1 MTLLI
6 DIAALVALIAIIIW
20 FCELFT
26 NAIEWTGKKLGLNEG
41 AVGSVLAAV
50 GTALPETVVPL
61 IALIG
66 GWLAGHEAGGAVA
79 EGAIVGAP
87 FMLATLAMFVTGVA
101 VIVFTRRGRRTEVIA
116 VNGRVLGRDLTTFLV
131 TFIAAIGVSFLP
143 DLHIGPVTLKQLA
156 GLPFLAAY
164 GFYVARTLADE
175 GEMEGDIHP
184 LTFDGK
190 RAEPRG
196 GIVALQVAVAL
207 LGIVGTAHFF
217 VERLQHLAE
226 IVHLNPLILSL
237 LITPIATELPEKL
250 NSVLWIGARKDTLAL
265 GNLTGAMVFQTCIPM
280 AVGMMLTPWILSPSS
295 LLAAGLTVL
304 ASGLMIIQ
312 LRVRGELTPTV
323 LLAGGFFYALFT
335 VGLFAFRLW

>member
-1 MTLLI
+1 MTLVVDIFALLTLI
-6 DIAALVALIAIIIW
+6 GIIIW

-26 NAIEWTGKKLGLNEG
+26 NAIEWTGKLLGLNEG

-66 GWLAGHEAGGAVA
+66 GWLAGRESAGAVA

-87 FMLATLAMFVTGVA
+87 FMLATLAMFVTGTA
-101 VIVFTRRGRRTEVIA
+101 VVVFTRRGRRTEVISVDA
-116 VNGRVLGRDLTTFLV
+116 RVLGRDLTTFLI

-143 DLHIGPVTLKQLA
+143 AVTWGPVTLKQLA
-156 GLPFLAAY
+156 AVPFLVAY
-164 GFYVARTLADE
+164 GLYVTRTLADE
-175 GEMEGDIHP
+175 GELEGDMSP

-190 RAEPRG
+190 REQPRG
-196 GIVALQVAVAL
+196 LVVGLQVAIAL
-207 LGIVGTAHFF
+207 LGIVVTAHFF

-226 IVHLNPLILSL
+226 LVHLSPLILSL
-237 LITPIATELPEKL
+237 LITPVATELPEKL

-280 AVGMMLTPWILSPSS
+280 AVGMALTPWVLSPSS
-295 LLAAGLTVL
+295 LLAAGLTIL
-304 ASGLMIIQ
+304 SSGLMIFQ
-312 LRVRGELTPTV
+312 LRRKGQLTPSV
-323 LLAGGFFYALFT
+323 LLAGGGFYLLFA
-335 VGLFAFRLW
+335 VGLFALKLW